1 MSIMELPTAHAVK
14 KHAGLKLR
22 GIGIAD
28 PENFEPH
35 LLEWA
40 KLNAAQRSVG
50 DISRS
55 IIDKMDGAEE
65 AEERSLSAAHDG
77 LMTVYD
83 LISEEKDYRTEQGN
97 RGARTQSARA
107 ARRPVPGDA
116 TCYGDGARSVSHR
129 GYEAPEADLDYALRP
144 EERMADW
151 AREHGKNREDFGV
164 SAGAFMRAMVLGPKN
179 DAEKRALSEGT
190 DSAGGFTVP
199 DILSA
204 QLIDRLRAQ
213 SVLVRAGARTVPL
226 TSDQNYI
233 AKIATDPV
241 PSWRAENAAIAES
254 DPTFARVSMAPK
266 SLAVL
271 VKVSREV
278 LEDSL
283 NIEEALQQSLT
294 AAMAVEFDRA
304 GLFGSGTG
312 SEPQGL
318 VNMSGIGAV
327 ALAGA
332 LTTYA
337 PLIAGRTAI
346 LTANAGEPTAYIMS
360 PREDGKLTGL
370 TDGQGQPLQAPAK
383 IAAIPQLV
391 TTAVPIDGGTGTNEA
406 SIITGN
412 FRRFMIGIRNGL
424 RIEIL
429 KERYAENFQYAFV
442 AHLRG
447 TFAVEHAAAFHK
459 TTAIR
464 P

>member
-1 MSIMELPTAHAVK
+1 MSIMELRTAQAVK

-22 GIGIAD
+22 GIGIPD

-35 LLEWA
+35 LMEWS

-50 DISRS
+50 DISRGVL
-55 IIDKMDGAEE
+55 DKMDGADE
-65 AEERSLSAAHDG
+65 AEERSLSEAHDG
-77 LMTVYD
+77 LMAVYD
-83 LISEEKDYRTEQGN
+83 LISEEKDYRIEQGN
-97 RGARTQSARA
+97 RGARTESARA
-107 ARRPVPGDA
+107 ARRPIPRDSVW
-116 TCYGDGARSVSHR
+116 YGESARSEGR
-129 GYEAPEADLDYALRP
+129 GGHEAPDVDLAYALRP
-144 EERMADW
+144 EQRMADW
-151 AREHGKNREDFGV
+151 AREHGKNRQEFGV
-164 SAGAFMRAMVLGPKN
+164 SAGALLRAMVLGPKN
-179 DAEKRALSEGT
+179 DEEKRALSEGT

-226 TSDQNYI
+226 SSDQNYI

-241 PSWRAENAAIAES
+241 PAWRAENAAIAES
-254 DPTFARVSMAPK
+254 DPTFTRVSMAPK

-283 NIEEALQQSLT
+283 NIEEALQRSLT

-312 SEPQGL
+312 SEPEGL
-318 VNMSGIGAV
+318 VNMAGIGA
-327 ALAGA
+327 LAHNA
-332 LTTYA
+332 VLANYL
-337 PLIAGRTAI
+337 PLNTARTAV
-346 LTANAGEPTAYIMS
+346 LTANATPTAYIMH

-370 TDGQGQPLQAPAK
+370 VDAQGQPLQAAAK
-383 IAAIPQLV
+383 VAAIQQLT
-391 TTAVPIDGGTGTNEA
+391 TTAVPINGGVGTNEA
-406 SIITGN
+406 SIITGD
-412 FRRFMIGIRNGL
+412 FSRYLIGIRNGL

-429 KERYAENFQYAFV
+429 KERYAENFQFAFV

-447 TFAVEHAAAFHK
+447 TFAVEHVAAFHK
-459 TTAIR
+459 ITGIK